1 MRIRWKEINNMIVA
15 LDEKI
20 NSRLQTW
27 SKHTKQ
33 PPEVFINHSL
43 EHALD
48 DWEDYMDALSICSE
62 IDSGNMKVYSLDEVE
77 KQLDE
82 LNAMER

>member
-1 MRIRWKEINNMIVA
+1 MMVS

-20 NSRLQTW
+20 NSRLQLW

-43 EHALD
+43 EQALD
-48 DWEDYMDALSICSE
+48 DWEDYNDAISICSE

-82 LNAMER
+82 LNALER

>member
-1 MRIRWKEINNMIVA
+1 MVFT

-20 NSRLQTW
+20 NSRLQLW
-27 SKHTKQ
+27 SKYTKQ

-43 EHALD
+43 EQALD
-48 DWEDYMDALSICSE
+48 DWEDYKDALSICSE

-77 KQLDE
+77 RQLDE
-82 LNAMER
+82 LNALEG

>member
-1 MRIRWKEINNMIVA
+1 MIVA

-48 DWEDYMDALSICSE
+48 DSVLLC
-62 IDSGNMKVYSLDEVE
+62 
-77 KQLDE
+77 QLFHCLPSPLFMPFMTRKL
-82 LNAMER
+82 LNAS

>member
-1 MRIRWKEINNMIVA
+1 MMVS

-20 NSRLQTW
+20 NSRLQLW

-43 EHALD
+43 EQALD
-48 DWEDYMDALSICSE
+48 DWEDYREALSICSE
-62 IDSGNMKVYSLDEVE
+62 IDAGNMKVYSLDEVE

-82 LNAMER
+82 LNALED